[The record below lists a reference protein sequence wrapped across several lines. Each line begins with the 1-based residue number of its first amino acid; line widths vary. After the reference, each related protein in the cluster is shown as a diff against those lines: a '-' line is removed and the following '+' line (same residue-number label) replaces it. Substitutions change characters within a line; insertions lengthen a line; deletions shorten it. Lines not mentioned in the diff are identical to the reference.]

1 VPEPFPSF
9 EHLADAMLSVDAD
22 WSVTYANAA
31 ARRMLGVG
39 TDVVGRPLFK
49 VWPRLAEEGYQDFL
63 EDVLSSGRAAT
74 FSTYDQG
81 GTARWRMRAI
91 PTLEGPP
98 GLALIAREA
107 NLAEQVSEVI
117 DYTAALAEADT
128 VPDIVEAI
136 ANAVLPAFGA
146 SGLLVAM
153 IESGWLRLAGHVGYS
168 SDAVAALSSLDL
180 DGGAPIIEIM
190 RERRPLF
197 LPTRTSYLDRYPE
210 LRPLIDKTKKEAWA
224 FLPLIVSGQPIGSLT
239 VSYDASHDFRPEER
253 SLIVS
258 VGGLIAQTL
267 ARARLRE
274 SERSLAAEFQTHL
287 LPRALPQPPGI
298 TATAHYVPA
307 TDGMGVGGDW
317 YDLLELPD
325 DRVGLVIGDV
335 QGHNMRAAAVM
346 GQLRNALRA
355 YAAEGH
361 DPSDVLSRT
370 NRLMADLDPT
380 LFATCCFLRL
390 DLRTG
395 TAEMA
400 VAGHPAPLV
409 RSGDRVRQLTVPLGP
424 PLGIEPNAA
433 YVNEPVRLEARDTVV
448 LFTDGLLEEL
458 RRPYDEA
465 LRDLAETL
473 RTAPEDL
480 EEMADLLVA
489 RERGLRGR
497 SDDVALL
504 LVRLEG
510 SAERSD
516 HARTVVDRR
525 DPRAARAARDFLA
538 GFVPQSELEDI
549 RETCVLLVSEV
560 VTNALRHTDGQIH
573 LAVWRYQDRM
583 RIEVSDEEE
592 RPPVLGVTDLLDEA
606 GRGVPLMDA
615 LADRWGTAPRGAGK
629 VVWFELDI
637 PCFPGSVT

>member
-1 VPEPFPSF
+1 MPEPLPSF
-9 EHLADAMLSVDAD
+9 EHLADAMLAVDAD
-22 WSVTYANAA
+22 WTLTYANAA
-31 ARRMLGVG
+31 ARRMLGAG
-39 TDVVGRPLFK
+39 PDVVGRPLFT
-49 VWPRLAEEGYQDFL
+49 VWPQLAEEGYQEFL
-63 EDVLSSGRAAT
+63 DDVLATGRSAA
-74 FSTYDQG
+74 FSTYDPRG
-81 GTARWRMRAI
+81 AERWRLRAI
-91 PTLEGPP
+91 PALDGPP

-117 DYTAALAEADT
+117 DYTTALAEADT
-128 VPDIVEAI
+128 VPEIVEAV
-136 ANAVLPAFGA
+136 ASAVLPAFGA

-153 IESGWLRLAGHVGYS
+153 IEGGRLRIAGHVGYS
-168 SDAVAALSSLDL
+168 SDAVAALARLDL

-190 RERRPLF
+190 RERKPVF
-197 LPTRTSYLDRYPE
+197 LPTRASYLARYPE
-210 LRPLIDKTKKEAWA
+210 LRPLIDKTRKEAWA

-239 VSYDASHDFRPEER
+239 VSYDTSHDFRPEER

-267 ARARLRE
+267 ARARLRD
-274 SERSLAAEFQTHL
+274 SERSLASEFQAHL

-317 YDLLELPD
+317 YDLLELPG

-361 DPSDVLSRT
+361 GPSDVLSRT
-370 NRLMADLDPT
+370 SRLMTDLDPT
-380 LFATCCFLRL
+380 LFATCCIVRL

-395 TAEMA
+395 AADMA

-409 RSGDRVRQLTVPLGP
+409 RSAGGEVRQLTGPHGP
-424 PLGIEPNAA
+424 PLGVEPDAQ
-433 YVNEPVRLEARDTVV
+433 YVTGSVRLDPKDTVV

-465 LRDLAETL
+465 LRDLVRTL
-473 RTAPEDL
+473 QDAPDGDPEAL
-480 EEMADLLVA
+480 ADALVA
-489 RERGLRGR
+489 RDPGMRGR

-504 LVRLEG
+504 VVRLEG
-510 SAERSD
+510 SPERSD

-538 GFVPQSELEDI
+538 GFLPQAELEDI

-583 RIEVSDEEE
+583 RVEVSDEED
-592 RPPVLGVTDLLDEA
+592 RPPVIGVTDVLDES

-615 LADRWGTAPRGAGK
+615 LADSWGTAPHRAGK
-629 VVWFELDI
+629 IVWFELNL
-637 PCFPGSVT
+637 PHGSVD